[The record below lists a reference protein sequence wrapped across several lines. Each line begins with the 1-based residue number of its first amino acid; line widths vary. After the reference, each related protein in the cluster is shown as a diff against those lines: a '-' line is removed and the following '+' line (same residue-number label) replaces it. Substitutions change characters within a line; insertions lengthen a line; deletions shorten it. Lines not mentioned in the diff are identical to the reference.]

1 MIGGKPSD
9 AFEEPFTNLN
19 GGYKYKG
26 SFKLRRKSRRRGQG
40 KSKKTKT
47 KKHKK
52 HKKHYKKSRKS
63 RKSRKH

>member
-1 MIGGKPSD
+1 MIGGELSKNAYGD
-9 AFEEPFTNLN
+9 DEEDPLN

-40 KSKKTKT
+40 KSKKTK
-47 KKHKK
+47 K